1 MVNLRFQTITGFSFN
16 CFVLVLFQKFH
27 RDDDDDDEV
36 TEAVQRASDN
46 LGFTVKSIPN
56 ATHVT
61 CNSNVLLI
69 GKYVYGPFKSKRSI
83 DCRLLTNTSWSVPS
97 LIFSRSRFT
106 IAITMIHGATA
117 GAAGSIGCC
126 CPRGGRHVIIGTA
139 GVLLES
145 IYKCLNNELD
155 GQFINSLHVLRVA
168 VP

>member
-27 RDDDDDDEV
+27 RDDDDDEV

-61 CNSNVLLI
+61 CSSNLLLI

-83 DCRLLTNTSWSVPS
+83 DCRLLTNTSWSAS
-97 LIFSRSRFT
+97 LPNLQPFT
-106 IAITMIHGATA
+106 IYYCYYYDSRGNCWRCWFHRLLLSPWRSSRDYWHCRSSSRIHLQV
-117 GAAGSIGCC
+117 S
-126 CPRGGRHVIIGTA
+126 
-139 GVLLES
+139 E
-145 IYKCLNNELD
+145 
-155 GQFINSLHVLRVA
+155 
-168 VP
+168 